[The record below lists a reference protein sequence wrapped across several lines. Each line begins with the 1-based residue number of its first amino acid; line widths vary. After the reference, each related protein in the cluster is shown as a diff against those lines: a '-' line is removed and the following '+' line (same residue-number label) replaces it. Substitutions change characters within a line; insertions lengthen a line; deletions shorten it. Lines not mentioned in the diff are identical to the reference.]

1 MTTQTPLVSAK
12 PQASNPIPTPDTPK
26 HGAIAAIRHV
36 GGAVWGRA
44 WLIGGVALVL
54 GLGYW
59 QGVPLIFGPQVA
71 ADQVTRGDVIETVV
85 ATGSVQTPYR
95 VQIQS
100 QITGTVASV
109 DVDEGQR
116 VTKGQRL
123 ISIENSELSAD
134 LVQAQGAV
142 AQAEAHMRQL
152 TELTVPS
159 AQDALAQ
166 AKATQLNAQKAF
178 NRATNLVRT
187 GDETRVVLDAA
198 RRDLDLSSA
207 DIRTYGLQIYT
218 SSPGGSD
225 YVTGQTLLDQARAGL
240 AVATSRLA
248 DATITAPRAG
258 VLIARS
264 VENGAVVAPGTTLL
278 ALAPDG
284 QVQLLLAIDERNL
297 GKLAMAQSAIAS
309 ADAYADQKFTAT
321 VSYINPG
328 VDITK
333 ASVEVKLDVA
343 SPPDYLRQDM
353 TVSVDID
360 VGEHKNALLL
370 PSRSVNDQLT
380 ETPWVLLVKGGRATH
395 QAVKIGLQGNAQTEI
410 LQGVAEGDLVI
421 PSNAAVSAGSKVRA
435 AVKIKPI

>member
-1 MTTQTPLVSAK
+1 M
-12 PQASNPIPTPDTPK
+12 
-26 HGAIAAIRHV
+26 
-36 GGAVWGRA
+36 
-44 WLIGGVALVL
+44 
-54 GLGYW
+54 
-59 QGVPLIFGPQVA
+59 
-71 ADQVTRGDVIETVV
+71 
-85 ATGSVQTPYR
+85 
-95 VQIQS
+95 
-100 QITGTVASV
+100 
-109 DVDEGQR
+109 
-116 VTKGQRL
+116 
-123 ISIENSELSAD
+123 
-134 LVQAQGAV
+134 
-142 AQAEAHMRQL
+142 
-152 TELTVPS
+152 
-159 AQDALAQ
+159 
-166 AKATQLNAQKAF
+166 
-178 NRATNLVRT
+178 
-187 GDETRVVLDAA
+187 
-198 RRDLDLSSA
+198 
-207 DIRTYGLQIYT
+207 
-218 SSPGGSD
+218 
-225 YVTGQTLLDQARAGL
+225 
-240 AVATSRLA
+240 
-248 DATITAPRAG
+248 
-258 VLIARS
+258 
-264 VENGAVVAPGTTLL
+264 VAPGTTLL